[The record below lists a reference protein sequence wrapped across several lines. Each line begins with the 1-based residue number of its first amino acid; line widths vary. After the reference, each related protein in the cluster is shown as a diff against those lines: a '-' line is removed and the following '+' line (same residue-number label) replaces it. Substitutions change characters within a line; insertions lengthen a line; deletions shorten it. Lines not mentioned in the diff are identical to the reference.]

1 MDHGR
6 ETWLASIAEA
16 LCSAS
21 RWMLAVAILLTVI
34 SAVQLLLL
42 PPGHVLMKLGLSVAF
57 LLGAGQVYL
66 AVRIE
71 FDRRLFEVL
80 AERGALQ
87 ALPHLDDAMQA
98 LHLQGGAESG
108 RDLTARAEGVLSL
121 VRRAGV
127 LLVAQFAALLAAF
140 WID

>member
-1 MDHGR
+1 MF
-6 ETWLASIAEA
+6 
-16 LCSAS
+16 
-21 RWMLAVAILLTVI
+21 AVAIALTGI

-42 PPGHVLMKLGLSVAF
+42 PPGPILIRLGLSLAF
-57 LLGAGQVYL
+57 VLGGAEVYL

-80 AERGALQ
+80 AERGAVQ

-98 LHLQGGAESG
+98 LHLQREAESG
-108 RDLTARAEGVLSL
+108 RDLVARAEGVLSL
-121 VRRAGV
+121 VRKAGV
-127 LLVAQFAALLAAF
+127 MLVAQFTALLAVF